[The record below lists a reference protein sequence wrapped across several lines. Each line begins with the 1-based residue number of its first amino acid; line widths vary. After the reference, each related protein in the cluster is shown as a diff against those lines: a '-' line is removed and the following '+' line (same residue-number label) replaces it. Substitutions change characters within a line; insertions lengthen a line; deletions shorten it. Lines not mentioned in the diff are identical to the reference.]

1 MLEKDQAICLRAVNY
16 SDTSQVVT
24 LMTRDHGKI
33 ACMAKGSKRPKSAM
47 DGAIEPFSFGP
58 AVFSAPKE
66 DGLTTL
72 SEFSQQLRFRPL
84 RQNLFAL
91 NCGLLAAELM
101 ESLTEMND
109 PHPQLFDAF
118 VHFLD
123 SVQSVSQT
131 ASQLAHMIVFEL
143 TLLQEIGIGPVTG
156 RCANCSDAFGSR
168 WKYAYFSTEA
178 KGLLCPGCENA
189 FVEKIRLEIH
199 AAAALSE
206 PQRLSKTSEALLR
219 QIQNA
224 MLHHFTQLL
233 HRPLKLAQ
241 WFLS

>member
-1 MLEKDQAICLRAVNY
+1 
-16 SDTSQVVT
+16 
-24 LMTRDHGKI
+24 
-33 ACMAKGSKRPKSAM
+33 
-47 DGAIEPFSFGP
+47 
-58 AVFSAPKE
+58 
-66 DGLTTL
+66 
-72 SEFSQQLRFRPL
+72 
-84 RQNLFAL
+84 
-91 NCGLLAAELM
+91 M

-131 ASQLAHMIVFEL
+131 AAQLAHIIAFEL
-143 TLLQEIGIGPVTG
+143 TLLQEIGIGPVMD

-168 WKYAYFSTEA
+168 WKYAYFSSEA